1 MNSDKILVIDDEA
14 GIRSSLKGILEDEG
28 YKVKTVSSGEN
39 ALALLKSEPF
49 DLILLDIWLPEMNGI
64 EVLEKIKAGNENI
77 HVVMITGHGSVES
90 AVKAT
95 KLGAYD
101 FLEKPLSLEK
111 VVLTA
116 KNALKQLKLEEENIQ
131 LRERIKTKYRM
142 IGNSPTIKK
151 LQEQIKTAA
160 ASKGSVLITGEN
172 GTGKE
177 LVAHLIHQQSAR
189 RNKRFIQI
197 NCAAIPEDL
206 MEGELFG
213 YAQGTLPN
221 INRDKKGKLF
231 LTDGGTLFLDEIAD
245 LSPKIQASLLG
256 FMKEE
261 KFEPIGSDDT
271 IRSDVRIITATDKNL
286 RQMIAEETFRKD
298 LFYKLNIIPM
308 VIPSLR
314 ERKEDIPDLIDYFL
328 QYFSLESGKKRKT
341 MNKEAMQAFINYSW
355 PGNVSELINV
365 IERFVIMVKEDE
377 IHPNHLNLLVE
388 PRESQF
394 LPGFFENI
402 PLSQAREQFER
413 EYIHNALIRNEWDIP
428 KAAHDLNLDP
438 NALTE
443 TVKQLGINFL
453 G

>member
-28 YKVKTVSSGEN
+28 YKVKTASSGEK
-39 ALALLKSEPF
+39 ALTVLKSEPF
-49 DLILLDIWLPEMNGI
+49 DLIFLDIWLPEMNGI
-64 EVLEKIKAGNENI
+64 EVLENIKAGDESI
-77 HVVMITGHGSVES
+77 HVIMITGHGSVES

-116 KNALKQLKLEEENIQ
+116 KHALKQLKLEEENIQ
-131 LRERIKTKYRM
+131 LRERIKSKYRM
-142 IGNSPTIKK
+142 IGNSPAINK
-151 LQEQIKTAA
+151 LQEQIKIAA
-160 ASKGSVLITGEN
+160 TSKGSVMITGEN

-213 YAQGTLPN
+213 YAKGALPN

-231 LTDGGTLFLDEIAD
+231 LADGGTLFLDEIAD
-245 LSPKIQASLLG
+245 LSPKIQASLLA
-256 FMKEE
+256 FIKEE
-261 KFEPIGSDDT
+261 KFEPIGSEDT
-271 IRSDVRIITATDKNL
+271 VRSDVRIIAATDKEL
-286 RQMIAEETFRKD
+286 RQMLADETFRKD

-314 ERKEDIPDLIDYFL
+314 ERKQDIPDLIDYFL

-377 IHPNHLNLLVE
+377 IHPTHLNLLVE

-394 LPGFFENI
+394 LPEFLENI
-402 PLSQAREQFER
+402 PLSKAREQFER
-413 EYIHNALIRNEWDIP
+413 EYVHSALIRCEWDIP
-428 KAAHDLNLDP
+428 KAARDLGLDP
-438 NALTE
+438 KDLSE
-443 TVKQLGINFL
+443 KVKRLGINFL

>member
-28 YKVKTVSSGEN
+28 YKVKTASSGEK
-39 ALALLKSEPF
+39 ALSVLKSESF
-49 DLILLDIWLPEMNGI
+49 DLIFLDIWLPEMNGI
-64 EVLEKIKAGNENI
+64 EVLENIKAGDESI
-77 HVVMITGHGSVES
+77 HVIMITGHGSVES

-131 LRERIKTKYRM
+131 LRERIKSKYRM
-142 IGNSPTIKK
+142 IGNSPAINK
-151 LQEQIKTAA
+151 LQEQIKIAA
-160 ASKGSVLITGEN
+160 TSKGSVMITGEN

-213 YAQGTLPN
+213 YARGVFPN

-231 LTDGGTLFLDEIAD
+231 LADGGTLFLDEIAD
-245 LSPKIQASLLG
+245 LSPKIQASLLA
-256 FMKEE
+256 FIKEE
-261 KFEPIGSDDT
+261 KFEPIGSENT
-271 IRSDVRIITATDKNL
+271 VRSDVRIISATDKDL
-286 RQMIAEETFRKD
+286 RQMLADGTFRKD

-314 ERKEDIPDLIDYFL
+314 ERKQDIPDLIDYFL

-377 IHPNHLNLLVE
+377 IHPTHLNLLVE

-394 LPGFFENI
+394 LPEFLENI
-402 PLSQAREQFER
+402 PLSKAREQFER
-413 EYIHNALIRNEWDIP
+413 EYVHSALIRSEWDIP
-428 KAAHDLNLDP
+428 KAAHDLCLDP
-438 NALTE
+438 KELSE
-443 TVKQLGINFL
+443 KVKRLGIHFL

>member
-28 YKVKTVSSGEN
+28 YKVKTVSSGEI
-39 ALALLKSEPF
+39 ALELLKSEPF
-49 DLILLDIWLPEMNGI
+49 DLVFLDIWLPEMNGI
-64 EVLEKIKAGNENI
+64 EVLEHIKAGDESI

-131 LRERIKTKYRM
+131 LRERIKSKYRM
-142 IGNSPTIKK
+142 IGNSPSIMK

-160 ASKGSVLITGEN
+160 SSKGSVLITGEN

-177 LVAHLIHQQSAR
+177 LVAHLIHQQSSR

-213 YAQGTLPN
+213 YAQGALPN
-221 INRDKKGKLF
+221 INRDKKGKLY
-231 LTDGGTLFLDEIAD
+231 LADGGTLFLDEIAD
-245 LSPKIQASLLG
+245 LSPKIQASLLK
-256 FMKEE
+256 FIKEE
-261 KFEPIGSDDT
+261 RFEPIGAEDSV
-271 IRSDVRIITATDKNL
+271 RSDVRLIAATDKNL
-286 RQMIAEETFRKD
+286 REMIVDDAFRKD
-298 LFYKLNIIPM
+298 LYYKLNVIPM

-314 ERKEDIPDLIDYFL
+314 ERKQDIPDLIDYFL
-328 QYFSLESGKKRKT
+328 EYFSLESGKKRKT
-341 MNKEAMQAFINYSW
+341 MNEEALQAFVNYSW

-377 IHPNHLNLLVE
+377 IHPAHLNLLVE

-394 LPGFFENI
+394 LPGFIENI
-402 PLSQAREQFER
+402 PLSQAREQFEK
-413 EYIHNALIRNEWDIP
+413 EYIHNALIRSQWDVP
-428 KAAHDLNLDP
+428 KAARDLNLDP
-438 NALTE
+438 DELSE
-443 TVKQLGINFL
+443 KVKRLDINFL